1 MEPSLINQT
10 RGESDLMEM
19 DRTIFPSYM
28 NTLGRPSK
36 AGLLRRQSMFNYSDR
51 FNDEVDSGFT
61 ISRPIAPPPSP
72 QEPSMLDSLFGASLS
87 AKLQAV
93 SASNDGTVFHKDTPP
108 VEHRAF
114 ESTEEHALTLDKLL
128 RRTFTQ
134 QSRGVMKIKSK
145 RPVSQSFASQHGK
158 FIRRRRTR
166 TRPSRIPLS
175 ATRIQQRSSI
185 QNATNELADSI
196 SMVQITPEDEQ
207 LQWCHGVSSPS
218 SWRADAI
225 KQKLKGITEA
235 AEKMDQ
241 LKRARGQSQNS
252 TKHSDHKIG
261 SVETIIQDLHEM
273 GL

>member
-1 MEPSLINQT
+1 MEPSVINQT

-28 NTLGRPSK
+28 NALGRPSK
-36 AGLLRRQSMFNYSDR
+36 TGLLRRQSMFTFSDR
-51 FNDEVDSGFT
+51 FNDEVDSGFA

-93 SASNDGTVFHKDTPP
+93 SVGNDTGSFHKDSPP
-108 VEHRAF
+108 VANKVF
-114 ESTEEHALTLDKLL
+114 ESSKEHALTLDKLL
-128 RRTFTQ
+128 RRTITQ

-145 RPVSQSFASQHGK
+145 KPVTQSFASQHGK

-175 ATRIQQRSSI
+175 MTRIQQRSSL
-185 QNATNELADSI
+185 QNSTNELVDAI
-196 SMVQITPEDEQ
+196 SMVQITPENEQ
-207 LQWCHGVSSPS
+207 HKWRHGVSSPS

-225 KQKLKGITEA
+225 KQKLQGITEA

-252 TKHSDHKIG
+252 LKNSDHKIG
-261 SVETIIQDLHEM
+261 SVETIIHDLHEM